1 MMTRLEAFRDRAA
14 GKLSGGMKQKLGLC
28 GALIGE
34 PELLVLDEPTTGVD
48 PISRREFWDI
58 LTDLVLE
65 RGLTAIVA
73 TSYLD
78 EAERFERVA
87 LLCGGKIISI
97 GSPAE
102 VRGSVNV
109 KLREFKPV
117 AARAAMSALDSVG
130 LHLTRT
136 GDRLRLATRSEDEQL
151 LASVSE
157 SLGPEVSPSDPRPS
171 LNDIFAA
178 RIAAERGS
186 AGPYRRFPVKET
198 VERSDA
204 VPVEVA
210 GVTKQFGSFT
220 AVNDVSFSLRRGEVF
235 GLLGPNGGGKTTI
248 IKTICGLIAPSR
260 GWARVAGLDV
270 ASAGRALRQRI
281 GYMSQLFSLYGD
293 LTVKENLRLYSA
305 IYGVRGEEYRTRI
318 G

>member
-1 MMTRLEAFRDRAA
+1 MTRLEAFRDRAD
-14 GKLSGGMKQKLGLC
+14 LPRPS
-28 GALIGE
+28 
-34 PELLVLDEPTTGVD
+34 PD
-48 PISRREFWDI
+48 PG
-58 LTDLVLE
+58 TDLVLE

-87 LLCGGKIISI
+87 LLYGGKIISI

-117 AARAAMSALDSVG
+117 AAQAAMTALDGVG
-130 LHLTRT
+130 LHFTRT

-186 AGPYRRFPVKET
+186 AGPYRRFPVKES

-235 GLLGPNGGGKTTI
+235 GLLGPNGSGKTTI
-248 IKTICGLIAPSR
+248 IKTICGFIAPSR
-260 GWARVAGLDV
+260 GWAGGTRRCICRPRSS
-270 ASAGRALRQRI
+270 SA
-281 GYMSQLFSLYGD
+281 Y
-293 LTVKENLRLYSA
+293 RLYVA
-305 IYGVRGEEYRTRI
+305 ALLAL
-318 G
+318 